1 MLKAKSKVH
10 NLTAELSIVEKSQ
23 AEKRR
28 EVLAKLESDL
38 ANNVITIGEVVKTIR
53 TELYG
58 MTQTQY
64 AKFIKI
70 SDKTLRDIEK
80 GNTDPRLSVI
90 SKVLA
95 PGGFQIS
102 AKFVPRVVV

>member
-1 MLKAKSKVH
+1 MLRTKSKGH
-10 NLTAELSIVEKSQ
+10 NFTVEH
-23 AEKRR
+23 RR
-28 EVLAKLESDL
+28 EVVAKLESDL

-70 SDKTLRDIEK
+70 SDKTIRDIEK

-102 AKFVPRVVV
+102 AKFVPRVVE

>member
-1 MLKAKSKVH
+1 MG
-10 NLTAELSIVEKSQ
+10 NLSIDDRKALLSHIDAALKENAISLGD
-23 AEKRR
+23 A
-28 EVLAKLESDL
+28 
-38 ANNVITIGEVVKTIR
+38 IKTIR

-58 MTQTQY
+58 MNQRDY
-64 AKFIKI
+64 AKFTGV

-90 SKVLA
+90 NKLLA

-102 AKFVPRVVV
+102 ARVLKQTI

>member
-1 MLKAKSKVH
+1 MV
-10 NLTAELSIVEKSQ
+10 NLTAAERKEIV
-23 AEKRR
+23 
-28 EVLAKLESDL
+28 AKIEYDL
-38 ANNVITIGEVVKTIR
+38 ANNALSLGEAIKRIR

-64 AKFIKI
+64 AKFIKV

-90 SKVLA
+90 NKLLA
-95 PGGFQIS
+95 PGSLKLS
-102 AKFVPRVVV
+102 ALQVQRSV

>member
-1 MLKAKSKVH
+1 MPNLSVNERKA
-10 NLTAELSIVEKSQ
+10 IID
-23 AEKRR
+23 
-28 EVLAKLESDL
+28 KLEQKLMEGDQHLGQIIKS
-38 ANNVITIGEVVKTIR
+38 IR

-80 GNTDPRLSVI
+80 GNTDPRLSVVN
-90 SKVLA
+90 KLLK
-95 PGGFQIS
+95 PGGFQLS
-102 AKFVPRVVV
+102 ARKLPPATM